1 MPLEIIVETMMVD
14 KTYLELMQFKTYEKR
29 LDYLKT
35 YSNVGIETF
44 GSGRYLNQ
52 LFYRSPEW
60 RSIRKK
66 VILRDN
72 ANDMALEDYP
82 IGGAIFIH
90 HINPVTIE
98 DIKNSSSLIFDMNN
112 LISVS
117 FNTHQKIH
125 YGIEKEDI
133 NAIYIIRNEGD
144 TKLW

>member
-1 MPLEIIVETMMVD
+1 MLLEIIVEMMAKN
-14 KTYLELMQFKTYEKR
+14 KTYLELTQLKTYEER
-29 LDYLKT
+29 LNYLKT
-35 YSNVGIETF
+35 YSSVGVETF

-60 RSIRKK
+60 KAVRKK

-72 ANDMALEDYP
+72 ANDMALDDYP
-82 IGGAIFIH
+82 IRGIIIIH
-90 HINPVTIE
+90 HINPITIE
-98 DIKNSSSLIFDMNN
+98 DIKESNSLIFDMNN

-117 FNTHQKIH
+117 FGTHQKIH

-133 NAIYIIRNEGD
+133 NATNIQRMEGD